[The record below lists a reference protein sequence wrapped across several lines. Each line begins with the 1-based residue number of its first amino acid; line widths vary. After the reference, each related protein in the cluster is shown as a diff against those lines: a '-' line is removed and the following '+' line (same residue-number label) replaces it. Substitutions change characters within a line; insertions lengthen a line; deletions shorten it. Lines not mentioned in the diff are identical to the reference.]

1 MRNRD
6 ISILG
11 PKHNRDMS
19 IEHVTRFLL
28 LATYVP
34 IIKDKLECIISS
46 KEYRSIAISSLI
58 LKLIDWIIIL
68 IFGDKLG
75 LHDLQFAYQ
84 PGISGNMCTYAV
96 LKTVDYFLRHYFLI
110 EESFNNY
117 KMNVFAKK
125 MN

>member
-19 IEHVTRFLL
+19 IEHVTQFLL

-34 IIKDKLECIISS
+34 IINDKLECIISS
-46 KEYRSIAISSLI
+46 KNYRSIAISSLI
-58 LKLIDWIIIL
+58 LKMIDWIIIL

-84 PGISGNMCTYAV
+84 PGI
-96 LKTVDYFLRHYFLI
+96 
-110 EESFNNY
+110 
-117 KMNVFAKK
+117 
-125 MN
+125 